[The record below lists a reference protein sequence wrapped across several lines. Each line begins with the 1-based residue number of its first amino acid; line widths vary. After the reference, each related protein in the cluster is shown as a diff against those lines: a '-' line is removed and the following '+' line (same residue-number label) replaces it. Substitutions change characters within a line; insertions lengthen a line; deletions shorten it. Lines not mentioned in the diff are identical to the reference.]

1 MESNSRKKVVFIV
14 DGLNLYHAVK
24 NRYGD
29 NFLSINLAKL
39 TNLLIKKDEEIEE
52 IDLCTSYFFGDSENA
67 KRQRNFISKNKLLN
81 DLKVFTGEYKLRVI
95 KCEKCGN
102 SVKKYS
108 EKYTDVNIALR
119 IVKFF
124 ENNEISKVYL
134 LSADADFLPVV
145 NKFNLSHPSK
155 KIVVVI
161 PPGRYS
167 SSFKSKI
174 HITKSHIS
182 KSLFS

>member
-1 MESNSRKKVVFIV
+1 MESRSRKKVVFIV

-24 NRYGD
+24 ERYGD
-29 NFLSINLAKL
+29 NFLSINLEKL
-39 TNLLIKKDEEIEE
+39 ANLIINRDEEIEE
-52 IDLCTSYFFGDSENA
+52 INLCTSYFFGNSENA
-67 KRQRNFISKNKLLN
+67 RRQRNFISKNKLLN
-81 DLKVFTGEYKLRVI
+81 KVKIFTGEYKLRLI
-95 KCEKCGN
+95 KCDKCGN

-108 EKYTDVNIALR
+108 EKYTDVNIALQ

-174 HITKSHIS
+174 HLSKSHIS
-182 KSLFS
+182 KSLLS

>member
-1 MESNSRKKVVFIV
+1 MSLLPFFNENLIEAGCDEAGRGCLSGPVVAA
-14 DGLNLYHAVK
+14 AVI
-24 NRYGD
+24 
-29 NFLSINLAKL
+29 LP
-39 TNLLIKKDEEIEE
+39 KDYE
-52 IDLCTSYFFGDSENA
+52 
-67 KRQRNFISKNKLLN
+67 NKLLN

>member
-1 MESNSRKKVVFIV
+1 MQSRYRKKVVFIV
-14 DGLNLYHAVK
+14 DGLNLFHAVK
-24 NRYGD
+24 NRFGD
-29 NFLSINLAKL
+29 RFLYIDLEKLANLI
-39 TNLLIKKDEEIEE
+39 IKDDEEIEE
-52 IDLCTSYFFGDSENA
+52 IDLCTSYFFGNSENA
-67 KRQRNFISKNKLLN
+67 KRQRSFITKNKSLN
-81 DLKVFTGEYKLRVI
+81 SVRIFTGEYKLRI
-95 KCEKCGN
+95 LKCEKCGN
-102 SVKKYS
+102 LIKKYS

-119 IVKFF
+119 IVKCFDK
-124 ENNEISKVYL
+124 NEISKVYL
-134 LSADADFLPVV
+134 ISADADFLPVI
-145 NKFNLSHPSK
+145 NKFDLSHPSK